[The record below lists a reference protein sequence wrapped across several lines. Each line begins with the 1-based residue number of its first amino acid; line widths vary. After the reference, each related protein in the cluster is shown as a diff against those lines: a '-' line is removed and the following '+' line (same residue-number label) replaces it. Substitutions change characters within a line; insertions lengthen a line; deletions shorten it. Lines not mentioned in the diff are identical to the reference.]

1 MYLFYVKANNADKAV
16 DHAMDYIAPEWH
28 GIVYPVGVYWLNG
41 NVAILEKY
49 ADVPK
54 DIDALNKMFNFNPM
68 SECLKKLP
76 EVYNRL
82 MSKNN
87 ISNDDVIELNKLTEW
102 MLVATD
108 GNHDVRRFANIG
120 GLDLPKASLLVDYGY
135 NAIVYMEKCS

>member
-16 DHAMDYIAPEWH
+16 ENVMESIAPEWH
-28 GIVYPVGVYWLNG
+28 EIVYPVGVYWLNG

-49 ADVPK
+49 VGVPK
-54 DIDALNKMFNFNPM
+54 DIDMLNKMFNVNPM

-76 EVYNRL
+76 EVYNKL

-87 ISNDDVIELNKLTEW
+87 VSNDDVIELNKLTEW

-108 GNHDVRRFANIG
+108 GNHDVRRFAPIG
-120 GLDLPKASLLVDYGY
+120 GLDLPKASTMVDYDF
-135 NAIVYMEKCS
+135 NAIVYLEKCI

>member
-1 MYLFYVKANNADKAV
+1 MYLFYVKANNADQAV
-16 DHAMDYIAPEWH
+16 ENAMESIAPEWH
-28 GIVYPVGVYWLNG
+28 EIVYPVGVYWLNG

-54 DIDALNKMFNFNPM
+54 DIDALNKMFNFHPM
-68 SECLKKLP
+68 SQCLKELP
-76 EVYNRL
+76 TLYNKL

-87 ISNDDVIELNKLTEW
+87 VSNYDVIPLNRLTKC

-108 GNHDVRRFANIG
+108 GNHDVRRFAQIG

-135 NAIVYMEKCS
+135 NAIVYLEKCV